1 MGRPLAFQE
10 SNSSFNPAEMSL
22 ICKRIK
28 ILWKQEKAENNS
40 IDCILALLWETEIQ
54 TSIVTSTENLVENW
68 TLQSLLCIAVLH
80 QEFLLTVLGGVG
92 FFPEI
97 SSEVP

>member
-40 IDCILALLWETEIQ
+40 IDCILAPLWETEIQ
-54 TSIVTSTENLVENW
+54 TSIVTSTENLVEN
-68 TLQSLLCIAVLH
+68 
-80 QEFLLTVLGGVG
+80 
-92 FFPEI
+92 
-97 SSEVP
+97 